1 MAKVYKRYGATTD
14 GYRGERAI
22 LEERVIEGLEEASF
36 SDQRLQLDPTSKR
49 TLYLT
54 NDNMSTG
61 NYIVLPNA
69 KDLWPNWQVSVIN
82 DSSTTCPIY
91 YYTDDYSQLS
101 LFKEV
106 TSGNMT
112 TCILINDSTFEGVW
126 STLRTSEQSS
136 IDLLN
141 KYTSDV
147 YEEMDV
153 TWNQI
158 AQDDS
163 DVDPGTN
170 IRILL
175 GSVLAGTAVKSVYV
189 KTTETFSGSGS
200 LSLSIGTATES
211 DKFIDDYDLTQAAS
225 DSNFTKDVFEEILS
239 NTNDT
244 ALYATFNGTNLTS
257 LNAGSVKI
265 VVEKAK
271 LIDPTVLKNPIVQTQ
286 IPIGVIMN
294 YAFSDLPEGYWRLD
308 GSILPNAANA
318 VPQFV
323 NKLNSINN
331 QLPSTAKLIVGIDE
345 WNNIYNTYG
354 SCGKFA
360 WVGSGLKFPQINCFI
375 RGISDLNQL
384 AQFVDD
390 TMRPITGWVSGS
402 NAKGIQY
409 PGAGGA
415 FTVSTM
421 WQTHNGTSKDGRTTM
436 NGFAFDS
443 SRLGANYNGTVT
455 QPKHVK
461 YPYIICVYN
470 KIQNASVIDL
480 DEIIEA
486 SVNKANISLNNL
498 DTTGINTINNLA
510 RQSAKVTCTGKPNYN
525 AGFGLSNGTTYNLTY
540 DVWVFANNQVM
551 NSRAYMYINGTQL
564 PMSGYDSNDGH
575 GSSCVIFFPAG
586 TSFSFVN
593 MSALIAWPTI

>member
-36 SDQRLQLDPTSKR
+36 NDQRLQLDPTSKR

-69 KDLWPNWQVSVIN
+69 KDLWPNWQVSIIN

-163 DVDPGTN
+163 DSDVGTN

-189 KTTETFSGSGS
+189 KTTETFSGSSS
-200 LSLSIGTATES
+200 LSLSIGTAEES
-211 DKFIDDYDLTQAAS
+211 DKFIDDYDLTQAVS

-244 ALYATFNGTNLTS
+244 ALYATFNGINLTS

-265 VVEKAK
+265 VVEKAR

-360 WVGSGLKFPQINCFI
+360 WQGTSLKFPAVNHFI
-375 RGISDLNQL
+375 QGLSDLNQL
-384 AQFVDD
+384 SNLVPSGLPNHSHGALYVA
-390 TMRPITGWVSGS
+390 GS
-402 NAKGIQY
+402 NKDVGDPGRYVLTANSEANGIQTNTNGY
-409 PGAGGA
+409 TGGVREGGLWGRSD
-415 FTVSTM
+415 TV
-421 WQTHNGTSKDGRTTM
+421 
-436 NGFAFDS
+436 
-443 SRLGANYNGTVT
+443 
-455 QPKHVK
+455 QPQSIR
-461 YPYIICVYN
+461 YPYIISIYN
-470 KIQNASVIDL
+470 KIQNASMIDL

-498 DTTGINTINNLA
+498 NQTGVNYLNNLA
-510 RQSAKVTCTGKPNYN
+510 KTVTESNCAPNMSTGVGFSSGTAMPYNALVVVSGSYGSYGTAYLYVDGICVWADPNNEGSGRFHCGNCVVKKGSTVTFSNISSAKYYKLG
-525 AGFGLSNGTTYNLTY
+525 
-540 DVWVFANNQVM
+540 
-551 NSRAYMYINGTQL
+551 
-564 PMSGYDSNDGH
+564 
-575 GSSCVIFFPAG
+575 
-586 TSFSFVN
+586 
-593 MSALIAWPTI
+593 